1 MGLWEGYEF
10 CGCSG
15 PPPLH
20 TVREKPDGGEG
31 QPEEGPYIEGTV
43 NPCKGPKQTSCLC
56 PPRPLSQ
63 NLWAWAS
70 MWVLKVLPWRL

>member
-10 CGCSG
+10 CGHSG

-20 TVREKPDGGEG
+20 AVREKPDGGEG

-43 NPCKGPKQTSCLC
+43 RIPARVPNKPHACAHPD
-56 PPRPLSQ
+56 P
-63 NLWAWAS
+63 
-70 MWVLKVLPWRL
+70 